1 MRKMTDSLV
10 EQGSKED
17 LPTGSTPRKRVWQ
30 YTDSWELTKD
40 RDTVIQ
46 GWKRRAAQS
55 QDESD
60 SDPESSYARQGRQDI
75 DIDIPQ
81 SQLPPSGSLDLK
93 QLPLPSV
100 AVHPEH
106 NSGPTDPLPPPY
118 LEADPGQ
125 PPASNLSLLV
135 APAVVPNKVP
145 PSAFSHPS
153 IRAKIGKAG
162 SDVVPAMGTLT
173 ERSTNLMYGRGTRKA
188 R

>member
-10 EQGSKED
+10 EQGSRAD

-40 RDTVIQ
+40 RDTIIQ
-46 GWKRRAAQS
+46 GWKRRDAQS
-55 QDESD
+55 QEDESY
-60 SDPESSYARQGRQDI
+60 SDPESSFAQQGRH

-81 SQLPPSGSLDLK
+81 SQLPPSGSLGLK

-106 NSGPTDPLPPPY
+106 NSEPADPLPPPY

-135 APAVVPNKVP
+135 APAVVPNKLP

-153 IRAKIGKAG
+153 KAKFGKAG
-162 SDVVPAMGTLT
+162 SDVVMGTLT
-173 ERSTNLMYGRGTRKA
+173 ERSTNLIYGRGTRKA